1 MKISSWLVFFILS
14 SALVPAFPAETHC
27 PGSVAGVSLRHISD
41 YQMLVRVSVNHS
53 DPSDFL
59 LDTGTQ
65 ITILDQSLAKNL
77 NLRAQGLATL
87 QGVGFQNSTS
97 IAHVDELA
105 VGANTVSDLRVLV
118 SNLESRKS
126 AGLRIK
132 GILGEDFLR
141 RFDMLIDNTRSLLC
155 LDDAGLMRP
164 GMTGQRI
171 SLLPS
176 PNTANGDP
184 SANSLIMSVRLLAGK
199 QVVRLALDSG
209 SDAPILFVPSEDIGA
224 GAIFEG
230 HLRVGRGANGQQQWL
245 VTLPPQEIKI
255 GGDYRSE
262 VSFLTMR
269 SGQKVSRV
277 AAYDGLL
284 PTGLFRSIFV
294 SRNGE
299 FAVLDPNYRGPSE
312 RESRVHRCAFR
323 RALRIAGRSILM

>member
-1 MKISSWLVFFILS
+1 MKISSCLAFFILS
-14 SALVPAFPAETHC
+14 SAIVPAFPAETHC
-27 PGSVAGVSLRHISD
+27 PGSVAGVSLRHISG
-41 YQMLVRVSVNHS
+41 YQMLVQVSVNHS

-65 ITILDQSLAKNL
+65 VTILDQSLAKNL
-77 NLRAQGLATL
+77 NLRAQGLATP
-87 QGVGFQNSTS
+87 QGIGFQTSTS
-97 IAHVDELA
+97 IAHLDELA
-105 VGANTVSDLRVLV
+105 VGVNTVSDLRVLV
-118 SNLESRKS
+118 SNLASRKS
-126 AGLRIK
+126 SGLHIK

-141 RFDMLIDNTRSLLC
+141 RFDMLIDNTRSLFC

-184 SANSLIMSVRLLAGK
+184 SANSLIMSVCLLGGK
-199 QVVRLALDSG
+199 QMVRLALDSG
-209 SDAPILFVPSEDIGA
+209 SDAPFLYAPSEVLAA
-224 GAIFEG
+224 GAIEG
-230 HLRVGRGANGQQQWL
+230 RRRVGMGANGEQQWL

-255 GGDYRSE
+255 GGDNRSE
-262 VSFLTMR
+262 LSFLTMR
-269 SGQKVSRV
+269 NASQGSSV

-294 SRNGE
+294 SRSGE
-299 FAVLDPNYRGPSE
+299 FAVLDPNYRRSSE

-323 RALRIAGRSILM
+323 RALHVAERSILMQ

>member
-1 MKISSWLVFFILS
+1 MTISSWLAFFILS
-14 SALVPAFPAETHC
+14 PAIVPAFPAETHC
-27 PGSVAGVSLRHISD
+27 PGSVAGVSLRHING
-41 YQMLVRVSVNHS
+41 YQMLVQVSTNHS

-65 ITILDQSLAKNL
+65 VTILDQSLAKNL
-77 NLRAQGLATL
+77 NLKAQGLATL
-87 QGVGFQNSTS
+87 QGIGFQNFTS

-118 SNLESRKS
+118 SNLASMKS
-126 AGLRIK
+126 SGLHIK

-155 LDDAGLMRP
+155 LDDAGLMRT

-171 SLLPS
+171 SLLPT
-176 PNTANGDP
+176 PNTANGDA
-184 SANSLIMSVRLLAGK
+184 SANSLIMSVRLLGGT

-209 SDAPILFVPSEDIGA
+209 SDAPFLYAPSEVLAA
-224 GAIFEG
+224 GAIEG
-230 HLRVGRGANGQQQWL
+230 HLRVGRGANGEQQWL

-255 GGDYRSE
+255 GGDNRSE

-269 SGQKVSRV
+269 NEPKGSRV

-294 SRNGE
+294 SRSGE
-299 FAVLDPNYRGPSE
+299 FAVLDPTYRGSSE
-312 RESRVHRCAFR
+312 RESRVHR
-323 RALRIAGRSILM
+323 LRIQASAPRG

>member
-1 MKISSWLVFFILS
+1 MKISNWLAFLILS
-14 SALVPAFPAETHC
+14 SAIVPAFPAETHC
-27 PGSVAGVSLRHISD
+27 PGSVAGVSLRHISG
-41 YQMLVRVSVNHS
+41 YQMFVQVSVNHS
-53 DPSDFL
+53 APSDFL

-65 ITILDQSLAKNL
+65 VTILDQSLAKSL

-87 QGVGFQNSTS
+87 QGIGFQKSAS

-105 VGANTVSDLRVLV
+105 VGVNAVSDLRVLV
-118 SNLESRKS
+118 SNLPSSKS
-126 AGLRIK
+126 SGLHIE

-155 LDDAGLMRP
+155 LDDSGLMRP
-164 GMTGQRI
+164 GMSGQRI

-176 PNTANGDP
+176 PNTANGDS
-184 SANSLIMSVRLLAGK
+184 SANSLIMSVRLLGGN
-199 QVVRLALDSG
+199 QMVRLALDSG
-209 SDAPILFVPSEDIGA
+209 SDAPFLYVPSENLA
-224 GAIFEG
+224 PGAIEG
-230 HLRVGRGANGQQQWL
+230 HLRVGRGANGQRQWL

-255 GGDYRSE
+255 GGDNRSD

-269 SGQKVSRV
+269 SGPKGSRV

-294 SRNGE
+294 SRSGE
-299 FAVLDPNYRGPSE
+299 FAVLDPNYRGSSE

-323 RALRIAGRSILM
+323 EPST